1 MCQQL
6 YTSTIQNPNTKIT
19 CNTNGLVNIILGFP
33 FEGILIDWQIID
45 ALCWPHFRFRHKQ
58 MMFLQLGKELV
69 NFQKLWNPKSNFQH
83 LKRNTKKFPA
93 FSSPSPPSHLTPQ
106 ASSLPDTKKGYFW
119 RKVQRLSKGCLFLRC
134 AANFWCLTIE
144 GEDAPIF
151 LGLAFHWDF
160 RHQTLPKSFV
170 YSEQKSYVEANIL
183 KYFVNLRLVKRYS
196 EGQLEIGNQFLLHR

>member
-1 MCQQL
+1 MHYADHTFDSDTNKWGSYKSAKNLLTCDL
-6 YTSTIQNPNTKIT
+6 SKTLEPKEYRST
-19 CNTNGLVNIILGFP
+19 
-33 FEGILIDWQIID
+33 FEKE
-45 ALCWPHFRFRHKQ
+45 HK
-58 MMFLQLGKELV
+58 E
-69 NFQKLWNPKSNFQH
+69 
-83 LKRNTKKFPA
+83 
-93 FSSPSPPSHLTPQ
+93 FSSHLLPLPFDITSLKPPWHKEGVFLE
-106 ASSLPDTKKGYFW
+106 
-119 RKVQRLSKGCLFLRC
+119 KVQWSSKECLFLLC

>member
-1 MCQQL
+1 MALCIITCPHIDIHWQL

-45 ALCWPHFRFRHKQ
+45 ALSWPHFQFRHKQ
-58 MMFLQLGKELV
+58 MMFLQLSKELV

-106 ASSLPDTKKGYFW
+106 ASSFPDTKKGSFW
-119 RKVQRLSKGCLFLRC
+119 RKVQRMPLSPLCCQFLVSYIKRRGISYISGPSFSHSS
-134 AANFWCLTIE
+134 NWIY
-144 GEDAPIF
+144 
-151 LGLAFHWDF
+151 
-160 RHQTLPKSFV
+160 RKQNLPESFA
-170 YSEQKSYVEANIL
+170 YSEQ
-183 KYFVNLRLVKRYS
+183 RT
-196 EGQLEIGNQFLLHR
+196 

>member
-106 ASSLPDTKKGYFW
+106 ASSFSDTKKGSFW
-119 RKVQRLSKGCLFLRC
+119 RKVQRMPLSRLCCQFLVSYIKRR
-134 AANFWCLTIE
+134 
-144 GEDAPIF
+144 GSPIF
-151 LGLAFHWDF
+151 SGLAFHTAPTEFTDNRIFLKVLRILNKEHRSQHF
-160 RHQTLPKSFV
+160 RIVCQFKLGK
-170 YSEQKSYVEANIL
+170 KN
-183 KYFVNLRLVKRYS
+183 S
-196 EGQLEIGNQFLLHR
+196 EGQLGIGTPRV